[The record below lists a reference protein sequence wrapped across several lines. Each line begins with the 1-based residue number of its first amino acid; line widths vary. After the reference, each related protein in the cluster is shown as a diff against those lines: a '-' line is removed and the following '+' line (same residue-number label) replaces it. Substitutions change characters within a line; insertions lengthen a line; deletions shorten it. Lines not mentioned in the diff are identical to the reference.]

1 MFSSTGI
8 PLSTTTISVSRIPV
22 GAEYNEPYE
31 GDVWDVIATA
41 VPAVIDHPGGQLQQ
55 EGGQQNVA
63 VYGLKCDRTDLTY
76 LDLVTDETTGRTFR
90 IQWMIAYPDHIEA
103 QLYDT
108 EGEV

>member
-31 GDVWDVIATA
+31 DDQWDLIATA
-41 VPAVIDHPGGQLQQ
+41 VPAVIDHPGGQLQMG
-55 EGGQQNVA
+55 GGQQNVA
-63 VYGLKCDRTDLTY
+63 IYGLKCNTTDLTY

-90 IQWMIAYPDHIEA
+90 VQWLVAYPDHIEA

-108 EGEV
+108 ESEV